1 MSGEGAPRFWFKVC
15 TEAGSCFWSS
25 ETLHFAPRSVL
36 KPFTVPS
43 ALPAPHKILFHE
55 VGIYA
60 PRSSASPSRLRE
72 ATSSPRSWDSGER
85 APLLRPTPSQRPCL
99 LGPCLHNDL
108 SPVPVS
114 GWVTWATHLTPWFF
128 HARFHQLEFG
138 SCRRRASYSAAI
150 PVNNGGWCGVM
161 GVMRSKDIERNR
173 KLKKA

>member
-60 PRSSASPSRLRE
+60 PRSSASPSRLLE
-72 ATSSPRSWDSGER
+72 ATSSPSSWDSGER
-85 APLLRPTPSQRPCL
+85 APLLRPTPSQWPCL

-108 SPVPVS
+108 SPDPVL
-114 GWVTWATHLTPWFF
+114 GWVTWASHLTPVVLPCQIPENLALAEGGLLQPPFPEIVGVGWGVVS
-128 HARFHQLEFG
+128 LEAKT
-138 SCRRRASYSAAI
+138 STSRE
-150 PVNNGGWCGVM
+150 
-161 GVMRSKDIERNR
+161 IEN
-173 KLKKA
+173 

>member
-43 ALPAPHKILFHE
+43 ALPAAHKILFHE

-60 PRSSASPSRLRE
+60 LRFSASPSWLLE
-72 ATSSPRSWDSGER
+72 ATSSPSSWDSGER

-108 SPVPVS
+108 SPDPVS
-114 GWVTWATHLTPWFF
+114 GWVTWASHLNPVVLPC
-128 HARFHQLEFG
+128 Q
-138 SCRRRASYSAAI
+138 I
-150 PVNNGGWCGVM
+150 PPAGIWLLQEEGFLFS
-161 GVMRSKDIERNR
+161 RHSR
-173 KLKKA
+173 K